1 MINSAR
7 RRRHDQAKSRTGW
20 RGRLAVALLV
30 LLLLPLGPI
39 LVLRWL
45 PPPTSSFMLQARFG
59 GLADAA
65 PCRAVVYR
73 WVPWQGISEHAKM
86 AVIASE
92 DQRFAWHWGIDLQ
105 SIGEV
110 LQDREGGSLR
120 GASTISQQ
128 VAKNLF
134 LWPGRSWLRKSMEA
148 YLTLLLE
155 ISWPKQ
161 RILEMYLNV
170 AQFDRCAFG
179 VAAASERFFDVEPA
193 QLNARSAALLA
204 AVLPNPV
211 RLRAD
216 PPSDYVDGRAWWIE
230 SQMRQLGGASYLEQ
244 L

>member
-1 MINSAR
+1 MVNSAR
-7 RRRHDQAKSRTGW
+7 RRRHGQARSRTGW
-20 RGRLAVALLV
+20 PGRLAVVLLV

-39 LVLRWL
+39 LVLRWW
-45 PPPTSSFMLQARFG
+45 PPPTTAFMLQARFG

-65 PCRAVVYR
+65 PCGAVAYR
-73 WVPWQGISEHAKM
+73 WVPWQDISEHAKM

-110 LQDREGGSLR
+110 LQDSEGGSMR
-120 GASTISQQ
+120 GASTITQQ

-148 YLTLLLE
+148 YVTLLLE
-155 ISWPKQ
+155 ASWPKQ
-161 RILEMYLNV
+161 RILEVYLNV
-170 AQFDRCAFG
+170 AQFDGCTFG
-179 VAAASERFFDVEPA
+179 VAAASESFFDVGPA
-193 QLNARSAALLA
+193 QLNPRRAALLA

-216 PPSDYVDGRAWWIE
+216 SPSDYVDGRAGWIE